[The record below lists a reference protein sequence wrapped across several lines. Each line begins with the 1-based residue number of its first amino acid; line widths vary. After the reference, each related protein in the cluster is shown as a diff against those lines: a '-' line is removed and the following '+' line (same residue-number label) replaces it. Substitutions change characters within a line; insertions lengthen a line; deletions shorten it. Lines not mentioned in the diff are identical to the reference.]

1 MTCRFG
7 TARRAGMML
16 PPRGVFAPRTRWR
29 PLSRPP
35 SRGQGRWAGKWGAP
49 QWASYATLRARVIPT
64 GRACP
69 PGHHTRTVLSSTWSL
84 GRSWAWAL
92 PPSHSSA
99 WSGHALL
106 YSRST
111 FCASEVRRREADGA
125 PLLSNRTG
133 SERVVPFPLCA
144 LRTGLPPP
152 PGPDALAYAVIV
164 RSATRVFGTGVS
176 PRAAIAT
183 IMLNVLLNVS
193 GCGSCSV
200 GAPPNRTASRLDYIY
215 NVEMSLYVLP
225 TNYDL
230 PLRASS
236 RDLTS

>member
-133 SERVVPFPLCA
+133 RPLPA
-144 LRTGLPPP
+144 LCTADRAYPRR
-152 PGPDALAYAVIV
+152 PGAGRSRIRGDSAFGHKNV
-164 RSATRVFGTGVS
+164 RHRSIAPRRYRDDNVKSVS
-176 PRAAIAT
+176 
-183 IMLNVLLNVS
+183 
-193 GCGSCSV
+193 GSCSV
-200 GAPPNRTASRLDYIY
+200 GAPPNRTASHLDY
-215 NVEMSLYVLP
+215 NVKRNPSEMSLRK
-225 TNYDL
+225 T
-230 PLRASS
+230 
-236 RDLTS
+236 

>member
-16 PPRGVFAPRTRWR
+16 PPRGVFAPRIRWR

-35 SRGQGRWAGKWGAP
+35 SRGRGRWAGKWGAP

-144 LRTGLPPP
+144 LRTGLRPR
-152 PGPDALAYAVIV
+152 GRALSRTRDSAFGHKGVRHRSIAPRRYRDDNVKCIRIV
-164 RSATRVFGTGVS
+164 LGRRSS
-176 PRAAIAT
+176 QQLPRPARR
-183 IMLNVLLNVS
+183 
-193 GCGSCSV
+193 
-200 GAPPNRTASRLDYIY
+200 P
-215 NVEMSLYVLP
+215 
-225 TNYDL
+225 
-230 PLRASS
+230 
-236 RDLTS
+236 

>member
-1 MTCRFG
+1 
-7 TARRAGMML
+7 
-16 PPRGVFAPRTRWR
+16 
-29 PLSRPP
+29 
-35 SRGQGRWAGKWGAP
+35 
-49 QWASYATLRARVIPT
+49 
-64 GRACP
+64 
-69 PGHHTRTVLSSTWSL
+69 
-84 GRSWAWAL
+84 
-92 PPSHSSA
+92 
-99 WSGHALL
+99 LL

-183 IMLNVLLNVS
+183 DNVKCFIKCIRIVLGRRS
-193 GCGSCSV
+193 SQ
-200 GAPPNRTASRLDYIY
+200 PNRVAS
-215 NVEMSLYVLP
+215 
-225 TNYDL
+225 
-230 PLRASS
+230 
-236 RDLTS
+236 